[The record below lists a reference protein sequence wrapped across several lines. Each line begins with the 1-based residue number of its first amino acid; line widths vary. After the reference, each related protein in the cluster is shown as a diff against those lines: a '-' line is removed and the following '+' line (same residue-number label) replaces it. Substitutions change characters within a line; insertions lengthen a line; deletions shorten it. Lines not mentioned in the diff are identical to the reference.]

1 MRSEK
6 FALSPDERYEDATTP
21 SIVAVA
27 PPTIRVDQGGVGSV
41 RSAALMSMSS
51 LPSLTVT
58 G

>member
-6 FALSPDERYEDATTP
+6 FARPLAERYEDATTP
-21 SIVAVA
+21 SIVAVR
-27 PPTIRVDQGGVGSV
+27 ISRVSRDQGEVGSV

-51 LPSLTVT
+51 FPSLTVT